1 MTMEKKELYLYKVHG
16 KCWSHPAYVAAENHQ
31 QAVDK
36 IATDYDENPC
46 ELSVDYVDMVTV

>member
-1 MTMEKKELYLYKVHG
+1 MEKKELYLYKVHG

-46 ELSVDYVDMVTV
+46 ELSVDYVDKVTV